1 MSDDYCAGYACGYH
15 MVKYYLEKTG
25 KSIVKAT
32 ILPAE
37 EILKEIEEFW

>member
-1 MSDDYCAGYACGYH
+1 

-25 KSIVKAT
+25 KSIVEAT

-37 EILKEIEEFW
+37 EIFKEIEGFWE